1 MLFRGRGSRRY
12 IPSPSGWAAQRP
24 AESLSYPPVITL
36 LDVLLYLLI
45 AAVAGGIGRAIA
57 GGTRGGCVVSI
68 VLGFIGAVLGS
79 WLARKMKLPEL
90 LYIRLGDGPGFPF
103 LWAVIGAALFVAVV
117 VALSGGRRE

>member
-1 MLFRGRGSRRY
+1 VTSF
-12 IPSPSGWAAQRP
+12 
-24 AESLSYPPVITL
+24 PPMSW

-68 VLGFIGAVLGS
+68 ALGFIGAMLGS
-79 WLARKMKLPEL
+79 WLARELKLPEVFVVQ
-90 LYIRLGDGPGFPF
+90 LGSGPAFPF

-117 VALSGGRRE
+117 VLLSGGRRE

>member
-1 MLFRGRGSRRY
+1 M
-12 IPSPSGWAAQRP
+12 
-24 AESLSYPPVITL
+24 TL